1 MLGNP
6 LRGSENARASIMYF
20 LCKRCQS
27 FLLCILTFSMKQ
39 YTGFKYTHCAITHSI
54 FPVKV
59 SQKYP
64 DKKTYICECFLVNM
78 LQH

>member
-20 LCKRCQS
+20 VCKKCQS

-39 YTGFKYTHCAITHSI
+39 YTGFKYKHCAITH
-54 FPVKV
+54 
-59 SQKYP
+59 
-64 DKKTYICECFLVNM
+64 
-78 LQH
+78 